1 MADGA
6 AAAATRTQANPALVK
21 ALARAFRLQ
30 RMLDG
35 RYASLS
41 DWRVR
46 SGSSAGIWANA
57 TGKAGV
63 LDMVAALRWVT
74 DNAAA
79 FPAAT
84 QATPCRDQREQ
95 VRVETATSF
104 SWFGR
109 LQLSR
114 TKP

>member
-1 MADGA
+1 MWRGRGADANA
-6 AAAATRTQANPALVK
+6 ADPALAK

-30 RMLDG
+30 RMLEG

-41 DWRVR
+41 DMARAER
-46 SGSSAGIWANA
+46 IQRGYLGECYGN
-57 TGKAGV
+57 AGV

-104 SWFGR
+104 SWLGM
-109 LQLSR
+109 LQLS
-114 TKP
+114 PH